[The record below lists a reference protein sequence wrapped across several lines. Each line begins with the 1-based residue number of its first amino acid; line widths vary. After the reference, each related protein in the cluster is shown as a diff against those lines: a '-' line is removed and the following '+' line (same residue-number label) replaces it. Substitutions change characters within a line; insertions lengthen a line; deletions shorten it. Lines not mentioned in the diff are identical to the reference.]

1 MPIDKNDRHSSNS
14 STMGGVVSRLDRYER
29 ICKIG
34 EGSYGIVFKCRNKET
49 GHVVAIKKFVETE
62 DDPLIRKIAM
72 REIRMLK
79 QLKNENL
86 VNLIEVF
93 RKKRKLHLVFEYCEH
108 TVLDELERNPKGIA
122 EQNIKRIV
130 WQTIRGIGFCH
141 RHNCI
146 HRDVKPENILITK
159 DGTVKLCD
167 FGFARLLNGPGAE
180 YTDYVATRWYRSPE
194 LLVGD
199 TVYGPP
205 VDIWAI
211 GCLFGEMLTGQPI
224 WPGKSDV
231 DQLYLI
237 QKTLGH
243 LLPRHKKVFHH
254 NQFFQGVRLPSTPVT
269 APLEKRYA
277 NFDKHALSFLKDCLQ
292 MNPEDRTNSAD
303 ALHHP
308 YFHSYVITRPQTPPA
323 QSSHIQ
329 LPAPRSNN
337 LSRLSQIS
345 QARKNQASRQS
356 RNSNYLTYIAG
367 NKKPKNK
374 RQPSS
379 DKIPTHTQKL
389 HNHHSHQSLHTSH
402 HLPQIKSNDYVS
414 SVNMTASIATSN
426 GSQSPS
432 LSTHSRSMGVGV
444 IGAPLDKNNNN
455 ASSSGS
461 QSNLST
467 HGHPVVV
474 PHVSTPIATT
484 HPSGPGSTSG
494 SVTGSTQGLG
504 KSKRN
509 KFDQLK
515 INTWRLDKLPNI

>member
-1 MPIDKNDRHSSNS
+1 MPDKRFNDRHSSNS
-14 STMGGVVSRLDRYER
+14 SAFSSSVSRLDRYER

-34 EGSYGIVFKCRNKET
+34 EGSYGIVFKCRHKET
-49 GHVVAIKKFVETE
+49 GNVVAIKKFVETE

-79 QLKNENL
+79 QFKHENL

-108 TVLDELERNPKGIA
+108 TVLDELERHPKGIA
-122 EQNIKRIV
+122 EHHVKRMV
-130 WQTIRGIGFCH
+130 WQTIRGIQFCH
-141 RHNCI
+141 KNSCI

-211 GCLFGEMLTGQPI
+211 GCLFGEMLTAQPI

-243 LLPRHKKVFHH
+243 LLPRHKKVFHT
-254 NQFFQGVRLPSTPVT
+254 NQFFQGVRLPSTPIT
-269 APLEKRYA
+269 NPLEKKYA
-277 NFDKHALSFLKDCLQ
+277 NYDKHALSFLKDCLQ
-292 MNPEDRTNSAD
+292 MNPEERTTSAE
-303 ALHHP
+303 ALTHP
-308 YFHSYVITRPQTPPA
+308 YFHSYVVTRPVTPPS
-323 QSSHIQ
+323 QLTNHVQ
-329 LPAPRSNN
+329 LPEPRRSNV
-337 LSRLSQIS
+337 SRLSQIS
-345 QARKNQASRQS
+345 QQSKYSKNQNPSRASRI
-356 RNSNYLTYIAG
+356 SNYNYLAG
-367 NKKPKNK
+367 TKKPKTK
-374 RQPSS
+374 RQPSF
-379 DKIPTHTQKL
+379 DKASTSSVGSNSQKLVHHFTQKSL
-389 HNHHSHQSLHTSH
+389 HNTS
-402 HLPQIKSNDYVS
+402 HLPQILSNDNFS
-414 SVNMTASIATSN
+414 NNITSVGSN

-432 LSTHSRSMGVGV
+432 LSNHNGGGGRLGIGV
-444 IGAPLDKNNNN
+444 IQAP
-455 ASSSGS
+455 
-461 QSNLST
+461 T
-467 HGHPVVV
+467 IT
-474 PHVSTPIATT
+474 PHVSTPILTS
-484 HPSGPGSTSG
+484 HPPAAPGST
-494 SVTGSTQGLG
+494 TGSMTGSQTGG
-504 KSKRN
+504 GFVKSKRN
-509 KFDQLK
+509 KFDALK